1 MKQFFFILLSALLLA
16 TSSCSD
22 NKKEEVVKKDSLN
35 LDEAKLRDPKN
46 YFKDCKMLFDKAQ
59 YMDSV
64 LYTQTELDKESANKA
79 IKAFTDY
86 AYYCANDSLSP
97 IFLIKTAQVAVAI
110 NNITQAKVT
119 LEKCIQDYSR
129 FEGIPSA
136 MFLLAQLYDE
146 KEQLNNEAEAKR
158 LYEAIITNYPNC
170 PEVESAK
177 GAIKFL
183 GMTDKEII
191 RELKKQ
197 EKQTPNVTIQ

>member
-1 MKQFFFILLSALLLA
+1 MRSLSFLLSIILLLTA
-16 TSSCSD
+16 CSD
-22 NKKEEVVKKDSLN
+22 GKKESTQNKDSLAA
-35 LDEAKLRDPKN
+35 DDARLRDPKN
-46 YFKDCKMLFDKAQ
+46 YFKDCKRLFANAQ

-64 LYTQTELDKESANKA
+64 LYTQNEIDPVSANKA

-97 IFLIKTAQVAVAI
+97 IFLIKTAQVAIAI
-110 NNITQAKVT
+110 NNISQAKVT

-129 FEGIPSA
+129 FEGIPAA

-146 KEQLNNEAEAKR
+146 KEQLNNEAEARR
-158 LYEAIITNYPNC
+158 LYEEIIANYPNS

-197 EKQTPNVTIQ
+197 EKQAPKVTIQ

>member
-1 MKQFFFILLSALLLA
+1 MKQLIFILLSSIFLLS
-16 TSSCSD
+16 SSCSD
-22 NKKEEVVKKDSLN
+22 NKKEEALKKDSLN
-35 LDEAKLRDPKN
+35 LDESKLRDPKN
-46 YFKDCKMLFDKAQ
+46 YFKDCKMLFEKAQ

-64 LYTQTELDKESANKA
+64 LYTQTDLDKESANQA

-97 IFLIKTAQVAVAI
+97 VFLIKTAQVAVAI

-146 KEQLNNEAEAKR
+146 KEQLNNEAEARR
-158 LYEAIITNYPNC
+158 LYEAIIANYPNS

-183 GMTDKEII
+183 GMTDKQII
-191 RELKKQ
+191 RELKRQ
-197 EKQTPNVTIQ
+197 EKDEPKVSIQ

>member
-1 MKQFFFILLSALLLA
+1 MKTIGLSFLAAMLLMLSA
-16 TSSCSD
+16 CSD
-22 NKKEEVVKKDSLN
+22 AKKETSQNKDSLDV
-35 LDEAKLRDPKN
+35 DEARLRDPKN
-46 YFKDCKMLFDKAQ
+46 YFKDCKRLFASAQ

-64 LYTQTELDKESANKA
+64 LYTQNELDKASANKA

-97 IFLIKTAQVAVAI
+97 IFLIKTAQVAIAI

-129 FEGIPSA
+129 FEGIPAA

-146 KEQLNNEAEAKR
+146 KEQLNNEAEARR
-158 LYEAIITNYPNC
+158 LYEEIVTNYPTS
-170 PEVESAK
+170 PEAESAK

-197 EKQTPNVTIQ
+197 EKEAPKVTIQ